1 MESWSTKWGAGG
13 QMCCAPR
20 SVNWNNHIPW
30 SQFRS
35 SQQQRAAA
43 SCQPLHLVGLCRF
56 GCAVG
61 NSGAALGQ
69 SAGFVST
76 TALDQGCRVSF
87 HRSGTGQAQ
96 ALEWGNLGFNKGKS
110 FALLWCICQH
120 LAEPWRSSAGPC
132 VKGKQQ
138 MSTDGF
144 VRARG
149 LSDLILPDI
158 G

>member
-1 MESWSTKWGAGG
+1 
-13 QMCCAPR
+13 MCFVPR

-30 SQFRS
+30 SQVRS

-43 SCQPLHLVGLCRF
+43 PSPCWPAWGWMCCWEQQSSIRSEPCVCIH
-56 GCAVG
+56 
-61 NSGAALGQ
+61 N
-69 SAGFVST
+69 SAGSR
-76 TALDQGCRVSF
+76 LPRVIPSLW
-87 HRSGTGQAQ
+87 HGGSSGLGA
-96 ALEWGNLGFNKGKS
+96 GNLGFNKGKS

-120 LAEPWRSSAGPC
+120 LAEPWSSSAGLG
-132 VKGKQQ
+132 VKGKQR
-138 MSTDGF
+138 MSADGF